1 VSRRRVH
8 VPNSLGVCLRR
19 RNICTSGMSVT
30 REAGKKERL
39 RKAAFAGA
47 EPALRVGAGVEYRD
61 VWICTFGKR
70 TSGILASAVPHS
82 TVCRLNC

>member
-1 VSRRRVH
+1 MQDE
-8 VPNSLGVCLRR
+8 
-19 RNICTSGMSVT
+19 TS
-30 REAGKKERL
+30 AGQRFTYWSILSSSFCRCGE
-39 RKAAFAGA
+39 A